1 MTDSDSGNWTVAGT
15 WQIVIGQWQYCG
27 KTVTS
32 FLKLRNWGCDRG
44 TWQNK
49 CVGVVTNPWQ
59 NRDFSFSM
67 YLSCSLSPEITPFH
81 RWTVA
86 KSWQDRDRTVTGPW
100 LCYIKNALFHR
111 EIFLIGIPII
121 FHLKNVV
128 FTLKTWFSEVFSC
141 LFSKKSKLWDEDSQ
155 MRTWLPRFW
164 GLHDFIGFLGIV
176 LSIWNFFRVLYI

>member
-1 MTDSDSGNWTVAGT
+1 VA
-15 WQIVIGQWQYCG
+15 I
-27 KTVTS
+27 
-32 FLKLRNWGCDRG
+32 
-44 TWQNK
+44 
-49 CVGVVTNPWQ
+49 PWQ
-59 NRDFSFSM
+59 NRDSIHWTVAIPWQNHDPCFKINKYLYTKDVVVVTEGRDKTCVCWCRGQSVAKSWLSFHT
-67 YLSCSLSPEITPFH
+67 YTSCSLSPEITPF
-81 RWTVA
+81 RNWTVA
-86 KSWQDRDRTVTGPW
+86 KSWQDRDRTVAKPW

-111 EIFLIGIPII
+111 GIFLIGIPII

-155 MRTWLPRFW
+155 MSTWLPRFW